1 MRDGVEDCGGVG
13 PWRGGGDDFCP
24 GDADRDVAEGSES
37 ADEFADADS
46 GDVLE
51 VAGDGES
58 GEHDREVHL
67 DRVILMVKHR
77 PGAQVGLGHPE
88 GPFHLE

>member
-1 MRDGVEDCGGVG
+1 MISV
-13 PWRGGGDDFCP
+13 P
-24 GDADRDVAEGSES
+24 DADCDVAEGSES

-58 GEHDREVHL
+58 GEHDREVRL
-67 DRVILMVKHR
+67 DRVILM
-77 PGAQVGLGHPE
+77 G
-88 GPFHLE
+88 